1 MTIQINNQTVEALP
15 GETLIET
22 AGRIGIDIPRL
33 CYAKGAVHKSSCMVC
48 VVKDMRNGQVIP
60 SCTTLPVEG
69 MQIDTNSDEVIAL
82 RKASLELLLSDHRAD
97 CEAPCRVACPGS
109 LDIAVMNR
117 LYEAGN
123 NTEALTL
130 LRNTLVIPATLCYI
144 CNAPCEK
151 ICRRNQVDATVEIR
165 EIKKQLVRSEKKIVP
180 PVKAPANGKRVFV
193 GNSSPAG
200 LAIGYELMRL
210 GYDVT
215 IAEPTGDFLL
225 PYIESE
231 KAPADVV
238 EYELKALEAAG
249 LKMIKGV
256 PGQGVFDVMI
266 DVQTGAGTDQSGDF
280 IFTTKTRQPARQVE
294 EGRMFAAKVDHQL
307 SANISEDADI
317 KLFNSSF
324 PKLTE
329 KEIEIYRTVGLENTK
344 TRCLFCDCNSKTD
357 CRLRD
362 YSTALSCKSNAYNR
376 QSSRAVERRRING
389 NLHHE
394 PAKCIAC
401 GLCVYNTTNGFTFL
415 GRGFDMKVM
424 LPAGNE
430 KNVPDGIAE
439 LCPTGALYLKI

>member
-15 GETLIET
+15 GETLIEA

-60 SCTTLPVEG
+60 SCTTLPIEG

-82 RKASLELLLSDHRAD
+82 RKTSLELLLSDHRAD

-109 LDIAVMNR
+109 LDIAAMNR

-123 NTEALTL
+123 DTEALAL

-151 ICRRNQVDATVEIR
+151 ICRRNQVDTTVEIR
-165 EIKKQLVRSEKKIVP
+165 EIKKQLVWNEKEIIP
-180 PVKAPANGKRVFV
+180 PAKAPANGKKVAV

-200 LAIGYELMRL
+200 LAIGHELMRL

-215 IAEPTGDFLL
+215 IAEPAGDFLL
-225 PYIESE
+225 PYIESG
-231 KAPADVV
+231 KAPADIV
-238 EYELKALEAAG
+238 EYELKALEASG
-249 LKMIKGV
+249 LKMMKGV
-256 PGQGVFDVMI
+256 PGQDVFDVMI
-266 DVQTGAGTDQSGDF
+266 DVQTGTGTGQSGNFTF
-280 IFTTKTRQPARQVE
+280 ITKTKQPARQVE

-307 SANISEDADI
+307 SASISKGIGI
-317 KLFNSSF
+317 KPFNSSF

-329 KEIEIYRTVGLENTK
+329 KEIEIYRTTGLENNK

-362 YSTALSCKSNAYNR
+362 DATTLNCKSNAYNR
-376 QSSRAVERRRING
+376 QSNRMVERRHING
-389 NLHHE
+389 NLYHE

-401 GLCVYNTTNGFTFL
+401 GLCVYTTTNGFTFS
-415 GRGFDMKVM
+415 GRGFDMEVV

-430 KNVPDGIAE
+430 KNVPDGIAK